1 MARVKGRV
9 TYQGKPV
16 PKGTITFQATAPEGR
31 NATGQIDPD
40 GYYTLQTEEPG
51 DGALVGSYLVA
62 ISARDEAVL
71 DYIPKKPIPPKFL
84 VPAMYEDPAKS
95 GLKRAIPRGGGYD
108 GLRTDRM
115 RAPVAPRREFSPPSQ
130 ENLNSREPPLRLSC
144 LTGEHRKGRPPRG
157 AFSSNHPTRPGTS
170 PRSARLDGP
179 ARVDPWALTP
189 FQVGRRGLP
198 TEFSRPDRREVGP
211 APPSGLPAGRR
222 LQPAQPG
229 RK

>member
-1 MARVKGRV
+1 MKPHAHRSGRFAQAWLALAVLVPMACGSSGPEMARVKGRV

-84 VPAMYEDPAKS
+84 VPAKYEDPAKS
-95 GLKRAIPRGGGYD
+95 GLKRAVPRGGGTMD
-108 GLRTDRM
+108 F
-115 RAPVAPRREFSPPSQ
+115 E
-130 ENLNSREPPLRLSC
+130 
-144 LTGEHRKGRPPRG
+144 LTE
-157 AFSSNHPTRPGTS
+157 
-170 PRSARLDGP
+170 
-179 ARVDPWALTP
+179 
-189 FQVGRRGLP
+189 
-198 TEFSRPDRREVGP
+198 
-211 APPSGLPAGRR
+211 
-222 LQPAQPG
+222 
-229 RK
+229 